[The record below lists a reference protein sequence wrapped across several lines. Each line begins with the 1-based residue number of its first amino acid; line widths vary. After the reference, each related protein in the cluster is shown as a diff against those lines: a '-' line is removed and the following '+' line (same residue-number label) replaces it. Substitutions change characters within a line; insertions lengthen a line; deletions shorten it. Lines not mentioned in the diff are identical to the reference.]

1 MSEDEPSVT
10 LTKLLMPRRRSDLYT
25 RSRLMDALYE
35 FIDHRVTI
43 IAAPAGY
50 GKTSLI
56 VDFAHHTEWPFC
68 WYTLDR
74 ADREPRRFLAHLIT
88 SIAQQYPNFGKRSM
102 AALRSLSQ
110 AELNLDSMVAVIVNE
125 AYQAINEHFVIVLD
139 DYHFVDDCEPVG
151 YLLSQIVQEMDDNCH
166 VILISRTLIS
176 LPDLPLLVSRGQVN
190 GLGMEDLAF
199 RPDELQKL
207 IYQNHKKELSLSD
220 ATDLSHQ
227 TNGWITG
234 LLLSTELINKKGLTY
249 SLQKQHATGVGLYDF
264 LAEQV
269 YFQQSPVMRNFLL
282 RTSLF
287 EEFNVRLC
295 RDILGKAVGLTADW
309 QTLWDELIRNKLFVL
324 PVGEDETW
332 LRYHNLWQEFLQQR
346 LLQELPEEASLIAR
360 ALEQFYIDRY
370 EWERVYDLYSRF
382 GEPGDLEK
390 YISEYGGRL
399 LTSGYLTTLEH
410 WLDVLPIKT
419 LNRNAKLLSLKGG
432 VMVMLGHARPSL
444 EYLNQAVYQISPQ
457 DPPELLVDVLVR
469 RASTR
474 QMLGEYQQAFEDS
487 DRALE
492 LIGSSSTL
500 KALQAEAHRARGLAL
515 YRMGKLTEAL
525 SAFTTSLRLYQEL
538 QEDQRMAILWMEIG
552 NVHKSQGDFPSAEHS
567 YMKAVDYWQHTNNII
582 WLANVLNNLGDMQRM
597 MGEYEKAIHNLEKA
611 VEYARLSGYLRLE
624 AFSLASIADLYN
636 DLGAGIQ
643 AMDAYAQARAIAE
656 RIQDT
661 FLLIAINLAEGV
673 LSHRNGNTFQARR
686 SLESARRLAEK
697 NHSEYEMNLV
707 RMEQTR
713 IMLAENRFKDGINQ
727 LLPTISFFHDQGYT
741 LEETRAQLYLTAFRL
756 ALGGDHTEDMEKL
769 TELLT
774 KANPLIALLP
784 TIQELRLYLKP
795 LEHETKYQNMI
806 QYLFQEFDRLEQNQA
821 ALRRQ
826 LRRKVVAVPFAP
838 PHLMIQALGKMQVSL
853 NDRLITGADW
863 QAQTARDLFFFLL
876 AHPSGVTKE
885 VVGEAFW
892 PGCSQTELKMRFK
905 NVIYRLRRAIG
916 KDVVLFQDDYYF
928 FNTSMDYEYDVEQFL
943 REIYHA
949 EKAESAQQKVKHFK
963 TALKLYQGAYL
974 PEGEE
979 TWIIIERQKI
989 QDQFLLAMM
998 KLGELYVQLEDYP
1011 HALGV
1016 VQQALNFE
1024 PCMEEAHRLG
1034 MTVYA
1039 LMGNKAGVIRQFEI
1053 CRQALLEEMHITPS
1067 TLTQD
1072 LLRKLTE

>member
-35 FIDHRVTI
+35 FIDHRITI
-43 IAAPAGY
+43 VAAPAGY

-88 SIAQQYPNFGKRSM
+88 SIAQQYPNFGKRSL
-102 AALRSLSQ
+102 AALHSLSQ
-110 AELNLDSMVAVIVNE
+110 TELNLDSMVAVIVNE
-125 AYQAINEHFVIVLD
+125 AYQSINEHFVIVLD
-139 DYHFVDDCEPVG
+139 DYHYVDDCEPVG
-151 YLLSQIVQEMDDNCH
+151 YLLSQIIQEMDDNCH
-166 VILISRTLIS
+166 LIIISRTLIS

-207 IYQNHKKELSLSD
+207 IYQNQKKEIPLSE

-234 LLLSTELINKKGLTY
+234 LLLSTELMDKKGLAY
-249 SLQKQHATGVGLYDF
+249 SLQKQRATGIGLYDF

-269 YFQQSPVMRNFLL
+269 YFQQSPGLRHFLL

-295 RDILGKAVGLTADW
+295 RDILGKAVGISDNW
-309 QTLWDELIRNKLFVL
+309 QALWDELIRHKLFVL

-346 LLQELPEEASLIAR
+346 LLQELPEEAALIAR
-360 ALEQFYIDRY
+360 ALEQFYIERN

-390 YISEYGGRL
+390 YITEYGSRL
-399 LTSGYLTTLEH
+399 LTSGYLTTLGH

-419 LNRNAKLLSLKGG
+419 LNRNAKLLSLKGS
-432 VMVMLGHARPSL
+432 VMVMLGNARPSL

-474 QMLGEYQQAFEDS
+474 QMLGEYKQALEDS
-487 DRALE
+487 DRAL
-492 LIGSSSTL
+492 
-500 KALQAEAHRARGLAL
+500 ALMPGLANVEVLEAEAHRARGLAL
-515 YRMGKLTEAL
+515 YRMGQLADAL
-525 SAFTTSLRLYQEL
+525 SAFTTSHQLYQEL

-567 YMKAVDYWQHTNNII
+567 YMKAVDYWQRTNNII

-611 VEYARLSGYLRLE
+611 VEYARMGGYLRLE

-636 DLGAGIQ
+636 DLGAGVQ
-643 AMDAYAQARAIAE
+643 AMDAYTQAQTIAE

-661 FLLIAINLAEGV
+661 FLLIAINLAEAV

-686 SLESARRLAEK
+686 SIENARRLAEK

-707 RMEQTR
+707 KMEQAR
-713 IMLAENRFKDGINQ
+713 ILLAEGLYNEGVDQ
-727 LLPTISFFHDQGYT
+727 LLPTVNFFHDQGYN
-741 LEETRAQLYLTAFRL
+741 LEETRAQLYLAAFRL
-756 ALGGDHTEDMEKL
+756 AQGGDHRADMEKL
-769 TELLT
+769 SDLLT
-774 KANPLIALLP
+774 RVNPLIALLP
-784 TIQELRLYLKP
+784 TVQELRLYLKS
-795 LEHETKYQNMI
+795 LEQDPKYRSMI
-806 QYLFQEFDRLEQNQA
+806 QYLFQEFDQLEQNQA

-838 PHLMIQALGKMQVSL
+838 PHLLIQALGKMQVTL
-853 NDRLITGADW
+853 NDKVITGGDW

-892 PGCSQTELKMRFK
+892 PGCTQSEMKMRFK
-905 NVIYRLRRAIG
+905 NVIYRLRRAVG
-916 KDVVLFQDDYYF
+916 KDVVLF
-928 FNTSMDYEYDVEQFL
+928 
-943 REIYHA
+943 
-949 EKAESAQQKVKHFK
+949 
-963 TALKLYQGAYL
+963 
-974 PEGEE
+974 
-979 TWIIIERQKI
+979 
-989 QDQFLLAMM
+989 
-998 KLGELYVQLEDYP
+998 
-1011 HALGV
+1011 
-1016 VQQALNFE
+1016 
-1024 PCMEEAHRLG
+1024 
-1034 MTVYA
+1034 
-1039 LMGNKAGVIRQFEI
+1039 
-1053 CRQALLEEMHITPS
+1053 
-1067 TLTQD
+1067 
-1072 LLRKLTE
+1072 